1 MFRRQSQFSN
11 VLSYFRAGYGF
22 QDDEFCFGLKNTIND
37 RKFHSF
43 SIFTGSL
50 NITDEVIDD
59 LDPDLLSKRG
69 YVCEA
74 GNDWVCP
81 DGHLKIQDRC
91 YGFVMQNATYIEAEQ
106 SCQSIYHGHLARMST
121 FFHVSIFI
129 IHLKLSYC
137 PAHPFYYKKALAVGI
152 YGQRLNMTSQFW
164 IQDRFD
170 RNNSVLDFDT
180 EETESCFEENIDYP
194 GADVDTD
201 PKYSSSP
208 EECQQFCQA
217 NNDCFYWS
225 FKDAKK
231 VCWLKSS
238 SKSATSAYG
247 AISGPKVC
255 PEPGMINIR
264 FSECYWSIN
273 IT

>member
-106 SCQSIYHGHLARMST
+106 TCQSIYHGHLARMTT

-129 IHLKLSYC
+129 VHLKTVLLS
-137 PAHPFYYKKALAVGI
+137 FTSILLQKGI
-152 YGQRLNMTSQFW
+152 GSGNIWSKIEHDQ
-164 IQDRFD
+164 
-170 RNNSVLDFDT
+170 SVLD
-180 EETESCFEENIDYP
+180 S
-194 GADVDTD
+194 
-201 PKYSSSP
+201 
-208 EECQQFCQA
+208 
-217 NNDCFYWS
+217 
-225 FKDAKK
+225 
-231 VCWLKSS
+231 
-238 SKSATSAYG
+238 
-247 AISGPKVC
+247 
-255 PEPGMINIR
+255 R
-264 FSECYWSIN
+264 
-273 IT
+273 